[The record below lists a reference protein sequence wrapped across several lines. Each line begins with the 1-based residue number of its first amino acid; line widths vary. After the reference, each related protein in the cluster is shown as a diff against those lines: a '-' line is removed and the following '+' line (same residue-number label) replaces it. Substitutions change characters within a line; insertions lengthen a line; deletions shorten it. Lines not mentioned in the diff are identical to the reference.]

1 MKQTNPKN
9 QYSFNLKP
17 RQLLVVLSGPSGVG
31 KDAILTRMREMNCP
45 LEFITTVTTRSRR
58 ATEKDNIDYHFVSPA
73 KFQKM
78 IANNEFLEYA
88 NVYGNWY
95 GVPKQPIKAALEQ
108 HQDVIIKVDIQG
120 AKTIKRLAPQGIFIF
135 IITPTL
141 EELKNRLTKRQ
152 TESAFD
158 LSLRIKTA
166 ERELEELHLFDY
178 LVVNHRDRIDQAVA
192 DINAVIKAEKC
203 RLVAREVSL
212 S

>member
-9 QYSFNLKP
+9 QYLFNLKP

-31 KDAILTRMREMNCP
+31 KDAILTRMREMNYP

-58 ATEKDNIDYHFVSPA
+58 VTEKDNIDYHFVSPA

-78 IANNEFLEYA
+78 IADNEFLEYA

-95 GVPKQPIKAALEQ
+95 GVPKQPIKSALEE

-120 AKTIKRLAPQGIFIF
+120 AKTIKRLVPQGIFIF

-141 EELKNRLTKRQ
+141 EELKNRLTKRH

-178 LVVNHRDRIDQAVA
+178 LVVNHRDSIDQAVA
-192 DINAVIKAEKC
+192 DINAVIRAEKC